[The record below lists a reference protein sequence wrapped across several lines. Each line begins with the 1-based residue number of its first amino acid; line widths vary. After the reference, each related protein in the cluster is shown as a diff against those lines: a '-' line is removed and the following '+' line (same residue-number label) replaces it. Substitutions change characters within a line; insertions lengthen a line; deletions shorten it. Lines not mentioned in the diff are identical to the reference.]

1 MKTIDLVRIVDD
13 DPDIREAVQFLLSGE
28 GLDARAYASAE
39 EFLSHEDFSRPGCI
53 VLDVQM
59 PGKSG
64 IELQEDLAKIGALLP
79 IVFVSA
85 HGSIEMAVQA
95 MRDGAFDFIAKPAD
109 MDKLLS
115 SVQRAVARCHEQ
127 MQQQMSRT
135 ARQADWDSLTARE
148 KEVAQLLAQGIPNKV
163 IADRLQIANRT
174 VQVHRATIYMKL
186 GVRSA
191 AEITMLLQ
199 QVRA

>member
-1 MKTIDLVRIVDD
+1 MRTFDLVRIVDD
-13 DPDIREAVQFLLSGE
+13 DPDIREAVLFLLEGE
-28 GLDARAYASAE
+28 GLEARAYPSAE
-39 EFLSHEDFSRPGCI
+39 DFLAEEDFSRPGCV

-64 IELQEDLAKIGALLP
+64 LDLQEDLARIGAILP

-109 MDKLLS
+109 MHKLLC
-115 SVQRAVARCHEQ
+115 SVKRAIDRCHEQ
-127 MQQQMSRT
+127 RQKQMS
-135 ARQADWDSLTARE
+135 ASAKQADWDSLTARE
-148 KEVAQLLAQGIPNKV
+148 KEVARLLAQGIPNKV

-199 QVRA
+199 QVSV